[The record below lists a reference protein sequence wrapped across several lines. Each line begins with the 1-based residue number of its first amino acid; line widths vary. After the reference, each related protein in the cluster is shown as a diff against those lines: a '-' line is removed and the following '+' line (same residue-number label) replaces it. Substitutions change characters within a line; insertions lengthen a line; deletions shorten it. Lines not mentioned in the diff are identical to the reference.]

1 MDGRVVA
8 VRWFEGMAL
17 VQTED
22 RENVFSVLLSSHLDF
37 PAASQGSGAPL

>member
-8 VRWFEGMAL
+8 VHWFEGMAL

-22 RENVFSVLLSSHLDF
+22 RENLFSVLLSPHLDF
-37 PAASQGSGAPL
+37 PAASQGYGKPL